1 MKSFIISRQGA
12 PWICRNEF
20 FDQMKYYPEECSI
33 VISVLLP
40 DTIVALIQIALLCSF
55 LGQMLQ
61 NHN

>member
-1 MKSFIISRQGA
+1 
-12 PWICRNEF
+12 
-20 FDQMKYYPEECSI
+20 MKYYPEECSI